1 MKGKKFIALATAV
14 FVAAGLM
21 ACGGSASKASGSGSG
36 KKDTDDADVV
46 EYIAPDSSEGASKA
60 FSDALRERAE
70 KKKLD
75 LRTDTTGYDI
85 DSQVKEIEKA
95 KKAGYGGLIVW
106 AADPSTAHQL
116 EIAAGDMPIVFVN
129 SEPDEDDLEE
139 GKYVYVG
146 SPDDK
151 AGEYEAE
158 YVYNKLGKPSSLK
171 LVLLK
176 GKKSSSSTQER
187 VDAIKRY
194 FTLKKVDVDY
204 VFSDYG
210 DDSSADTFLLLKSF
224 KLTGKT
230 FDAVICTSDE
240 MAFGA
245 MQYATMN
252 GIDIS
257 TIPICGVGGANNAIA
272 KVATGD
278 LSFTAGADSEA
289 QAKAAVS
296 AIQALMNGESI
307 KDIKNASADGRYI
320 WIPYRKI
327 DQENAGKY
335 LQ

>member
-1 MKGKKFIALATAV
+1 MKGKKFIALATAL
-14 FVAAGLM
+14 FVAAGLV
-21 ACGGSASKASGSGSG
+21 ACGSASKSSGSSSA
-36 KKDTDDADVV
+36 KKDSDAAGTV
-46 EYIAPDSSEGASKA
+46 EYITPDSSEGASKA
-60 FSDALRERAE
+60 FADALKDTAE
-70 KKKLD
+70 KKKLN
-75 LRTDTTGYDI
+75 LITDSTGYDI
-85 DSQVKEIEKA
+85 DSQVKEIENA
-95 KKAGYGGLIVW
+95 KKNGYGGLIIW
-106 AADPSTAHQL
+106 AADPTTAHQL

-176 GKKSSSSTQER
+176 GKKSASSTKKR
-187 VDAIKRY
+187 ADAIERY
-194 FTLKKVDVDY
+194 FTSKKVDVDY

-210 DDSSADTFLLLKSF
+210 DDSSAETFLMLRSF

-230 FDAVICTSDE
+230 FDAIICTSDE

-252 GIDIS
+252 GINTS
-257 TIPICGVGGANNAIA
+257 TIPICGVGGANNAVA
-272 KVATGD
+272 KVATGN
-278 LSFTAGADSEA
+278 LSFTAGADSKT
-289 QAKAAVS
+289 QAKTAVS
-296 AIQALMNGESI
+296 AIQALLNGESI
-307 KDIKNASADGRYI
+307 TGIKNASKDGKYI

-327 DQENAGKY
+327 DQTTAGKY